1 MQRTMVK
8 SKIHRATV
16 TRKDFHYHGSLTVD
30 PVLLEAADI
39 LQWEKVQVLNLDS
52 GSRIETYVMEGVRE
66 SGEICLNGPAARLGE
81 VGDRLLVIT
90 YVQVEEA
97 ELQHLH
103 PVVVHV
109 DEATN
114 RITEVA
120 VSEIPPKEPSRI

>member
-1 MQRTMVK
+1 VQRTMVK
-8 SKIHRATV
+8 SKIHRCTV

-39 LQWEKVQVLNLDS
+39 LQWEKVQVLDLDS
-52 GSRIETYVMEGVRE
+52 GNRWETYIMEGVRD
-66 SGEICLNGPAARLGE
+66 SGEVCLNGPAARLGE

-90 YVQVEEA
+90 YVQVEED
-97 ELQHLH
+97 ELDQLR

-114 RITEVA
+114 RITEVM
-120 VSEIPPKEPSRI
+120 VSEVPRQETSRI

>member
-1 MQRTMVK
+1 MVK
-8 SKIHRATV
+8 SKIHRCTV

-39 LQWEKVQVLNLDS
+39 LQWEKVQILNLDS
-52 GSRIETYVMEGVRE
+52 GSRIETYIMEGVRG
-66 SGEICLNGPAARLGE
+66 SGEVCLNGPAARLGE

-90 YVQVEEA
+90 YVQVDQD
-97 ELQHLH
+97 ELDQLR

-114 RITEVA
+114 RITEVM
-120 VSEIPPKEPSRI
+120 VSEVPRKENSRT